1 MLRYNSKYQTKGPI
15 YILHLLAFEAIRLF
29 KFMYI
34 ERQKPGFGKAMMK
47 CGRWDFREKEW
58 ECGIRI
64 EDDSSVNKSTE
75 EGQFFILN
83 MF

>member
-1 MLRYNSKYQTKGPI
+1 
-15 YILHLLAFEAIRLF
+15 
-29 KFMYI
+29 MYI

-75 EGQFFILN
+75 EGQFFIRN